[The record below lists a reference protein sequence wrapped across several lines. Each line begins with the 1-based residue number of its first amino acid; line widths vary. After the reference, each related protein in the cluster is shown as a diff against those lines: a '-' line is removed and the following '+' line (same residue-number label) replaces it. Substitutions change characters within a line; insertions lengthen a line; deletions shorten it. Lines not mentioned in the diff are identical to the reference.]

1 VSDVTIQV
9 DGRSCSLT
17 GYAPAWLYSLIE
29 HDDALVE
36 TRAAIKRGVA
46 GLEVTLPTEERNSL
60 CERLRTVFSG
70 LSPAEISGHDAQ
82 QILRLVSI
90 VCAQPADA

>member
-9 DGRSCSLT
+9 AGRSCTLT

-29 HDDALVE
+29 TDDALAK
-36 TRAAIKRGVA
+36 TRAAINRGVV
-46 GLEVTLPTEERNSL
+46 GLEVELPAEERNYL
-60 CERLRTVFSG
+60 CERLRSVFSG

-82 QILRLVSI
+82 QILAFVSA

>member
-9 DGRSCSLT
+9 DGRSCTLM

-29 HDDALVE
+29 HDDALVQ
-36 TRAAIKRGVA
+36 TRAINRGVA

-90 VCAQPADA
+90 VCAQPPAT